1 MLKNANIFENTP
13 VPKAVA
19 ILALPTVLS
28 MLVNVVYNMVDTFF
42 VSKTGDPNQVAA
54 VSIATPVFLLLM
66 AAGNIF
72 GIGGS
77 AFVSRSLGR
86 KEYTLV
92 KKISSFCFYTSIG
105 VGIIMGIIFLLEMPL
120 ILKLCG
126 ASDNTAGYTKEYLVY
141 IAYGAPFVVVSCAF
155 SNIVRGEGAAK
166 ASMIGMMLGTIVNII
181 LDPIMILSM
190 NMGVA
195 GAAIATIIG
204 NICSFVYYLWYLL
217 KKDNSLLSISP
228 KDFDFR
234 NGIFKNVFA
243 IGTPASL
250 NNILMSLSN
259 IIMNNFLARY
269 GDIPVAA
276 MGIATKANILVVF
289 IQLGLGMGIQP
300 LIGYNYGAKN
310 FKRMKAVMKFSMVC
324 NLISSTVLTIIYL
337 IYAEA
342 IIGCFIDNQEIV
354 EYGAPMLRRL
364 MISMPILGLL
374 FIFGF
379 AFQAM
384 GKALPSLIL
393 SISRQGFV
401 FLPMLFIGRA
411 IAGLNG
417 IVLAQPVADIF
428 SVVLA
433 LVMFLAINKNLKKQF
448 TAGTEPA
455 VTTEGNG

>member
-1 MLKNANIFENTP
+1 MLS
-13 VPKAVA
+13 A
-19 ILALPTVLS
+19 ILS
-28 MLVNVVYNMVDTFF
+28 
-42 VSKTGDPNQVAA
+42 G
-54 VSIATPVFLLLM
+54 
-66 AAGNIF
+66 
-72 GIGGS
+72 
-77 AFVSRSLGR
+77 
-86 KEYTLV
+86 
-92 KKISSFCFYTSIG
+92 
-105 VGIIMGIIFLLEMPL
+105 
-120 ILKLCG
+120 
-126 ASDNTAGYTKEYLVY
+126 
-141 IAYGAPFVVVSCAF
+141 
-155 SNIVRGEGAAK
+155 GEGAAK

-354 EYGAPMLRRL
+354 EYGAPMLRRI
-364 MISMPILGLL
+364 MISMPILGIL

-448 TAGTEPA
+448 TAGTEQA